1 MGGAPTM
8 GGAPKGSC
16 ERAAMLP
23 MRAAVPAIAM
33 AMVLGACA
41 SLGGGSAEAP
51 ANVNLAGTWKL
62 DPQHST
68 DSRKA
73 LADLTK
79 TARRET
85 ERERNRANNPG
96 LTGFGP
102 NGADAALLATP
113 RMVFGPDL
121 SLQRSLLANGDWL
134 KIEQRPDEFVISNGE
149 TSRSYVPGE
158 RSVVSVPGG
167 VADQRSG
174 WKSHGYWISVK
185 PQVGPSST
193 ETFKLS
199 PDGKQLIETI
209 DIGRD
214 GRVPAIKVTRVYVP
228 TQEPPSALP
237 SQD

>member
-1 MGGAPTM
+1 VSGES
-8 GGAPKGSC
+8 APK
-16 ERAAMLP
+16 LP
-23 MRAAVPAIAM
+23 MFIALLTALGLAACVA
-33 AMVLGACA
+33 
-41 SLGGGSAEAP
+41 GGSAEAP

-79 TARRET
+79 TARKET
-85 ERERNRANNPG
+85 DRERARANAPPFGGFPG
-96 LTGFGP
+96 
-102 NGADAALLATP
+102 GANSDAALLQQP

-121 SLQRSLLANGDWL
+121 SLQRNLLASGDWV

-174 WKSHGYWISVK
+174 WKSGGYWINLK
-185 PQVGPSST
+185 PQVGPSAT

-214 GRVPAIKVTRVYVP
+214 GRIPAVKVTRVYVP

-237 SQD
+237 SED